1 MKNALLIVTLPI
13 VLSACASWPSQ
24 SAMPAVDA
32 SVANASA
39 SGSSP
44 SASSPSVADATGA
57 KPSPKA
63 SRRQAVAKAS
73 GASVASSAETD
84 DKPEDPLPSVEMTE
98 DTMYKL
104 LASEFAYQRGDW
116 QTAYVTLIGMA
127 QQTRDPRLAR
137 RAAEIALSAKQPE
150 ESLRAVRL
158 WRNLAP
164 NSDEATQYYLSFI
177 VVGDDL
183 SEAKPILEQRMKE
196 ARPQTRALLAF
207 QMQRL
212 LARAKDKTAAFNLLE
227 DVLRPYTDLPET
239 HLALAQSAA
248 AKGDTERAKA
258 EVQAAMKIKPDSEI
272 AALTMA
278 QVTTDKKDAERF
290 LTDFLARN
298 PKARDVRMA
307 HARMLVE
314 QKNFPKARDEFA
326 NLLKDQPEDLTVLY
340 ALGVLSAQIDDLPAA
355 EKYLTT
361 YLKVLQANPD
371 EERDPSQALLL
382 LAQIAEERKDTE
394 GALKWL
400 GQIEPG
406 EAYIGAQVKRAQMV
420 AKRGDMAGARKMLR
434 EVQVSGEREQTQLI
448 VAEAQLL
455 RDSGKLQDAMAVL
468 KEGLRQHP
476 KNTDLLYDY
485 AMIAEKANQLQI
497 METSLRKIM
506 ELAPDNQHAYN
517 ALGYSLA
524 ERNIRL
530 DEAKALIEKAL
541 ALAPD
546 DPYIMDS
553 LGWVQFRLGKIKEAE
568 TLLRRAYELRPDP
581 EIAVHLGEV
590 LWTKGQKADAQ
601 KLWRDAQSK
610 DPQNDT
616 LKSTLARLNVSL

>member
-1 MKNALLIVTLPI
+1 LKNALLIVTLPVI
-13 VLSACASWPSQ
+13 LSACASWPSQ
-24 SAMPAVDA
+24 SAMPDGVAPVADA
-32 SVANASA
+32 KTAGGTDAEKPVKKLTAAKT
-39 SGSSP
+39 
-44 SASSPSVADATGA
+44 SASSQAQAE
-57 KPSPKA
+57 PKA
-63 SRRQAVAKAS
+63 
-73 GASVASSAETD
+73 
-84 DKPEDPLPSVEMTE
+84 EDPLPAVEMTE
-98 DTMYKL
+98 DMMYKL
-104 LASEFAYQRGDW
+104 LAAELAYQRGDW
-116 QTAYVTLIGMA
+116 QSSYVTLIGLS

-137 RAAEIALSAKQPE
+137 RAAEIALAAKQPE

-164 NSDEATQYYLSFI
+164 NSDEATQYYLSF
-177 VVGDDL
+177 VVLGDNL
-183 SEAKPILEQRMKE
+183 AEAKPILEQRMSE

-212 LARAKDKTAAFNLLE
+212 LARAKDKNAAFNLLE
-227 DVLRPYTDLPET
+227 EVLRPYSDLAES
-239 HLALAQSAA
+239 HLALAQAAA
-248 AKGDTERAKA
+248 AKSDIERAKA
-258 EVQAAMKIKPDSEI
+258 EVQAAIKIKPDSEI

-278 QVTTDKKDAERF
+278 QVTTDKNDADRF
-290 LTDFLARN
+290 LTDFLARH

-340 ALGVLSAQIDDLPAA
+340 ALGVLSAQVNDIPGA

-371 EERDPSQALLL
+371 DERDPSQALLL
-382 LAQIAEERKDTE
+382 LAQLAEERKDTD
-394 GALKWL
+394 AVLKWL
-400 GQIEPG
+400 SQIEPG
-406 EAYIGAQVKRAQMV
+406 EAYIGAQVKRAQV
-420 AKRGDMAGARKMLR
+420 IAKRGDLAGARKLLH
-434 EVQVSGEREQTQLI
+434 EVQVSGEREETQI
-448 VAEAQLL
+448 VIAEAQLL
-455 RDSGKLQDAMAVL
+455 RDAGKLQDGMAVL
-468 KEGLRQHP
+468 KEALRQQP

-485 AMIAEKANQLQI
+485 AMLAEKANQLEL

-530 DEAKALIEKAL
+530 DEARSLIEKAL
-541 ALAPD
+541 TLAPD

-553 LGWVQFRLGKIKEAE
+553 LGWVEFRLGKIKEAE
-568 TLLRRAYELRPDP
+568 TLLRRAYEARPDP

-590 LWTKGQKADAQ
+590 LWSKGQKADAQ